1 MIWPHYGLFVFLW
14 REMIIYDLERL
25 CSQLAVLISRAVS
38 LTLWRLDSFLCWP
51 VVLTGQKEERW
62 LCSALLMA
70 SGALCRSRL
79 HTTQQKKNVPIAG
92 NMLSLAVGSIAYT
105 HKKNTHSETC
115 EGTCTHSSGRP
126 PPPPYTPCM
135 SHMQSHR
142 EAWWL
147 VPRCQS
153 LSGTVNTQMERQRV
167 ARLQIITVKKW

>member
-1 MIWPHYGLFVFLW
+1 
-14 REMIIYDLERL
+14 MIIYDLERL
-25 CSQLAVLISRAVS
+25 CSQLAMLISRAVS
-38 LTLWRLDSFLCWP
+38 LTRWRLDSFLCWP
-51 VVLTGQKEERW
+51 VVLTGKKEERW
-62 LCSALLMA
+62 LCRALLMA
-70 SGALCRSRL
+70 GGAFCRSRS
-79 HTTQQKKNVPIAG
+79 HTTQQRKNVPIAT

-105 HKKNTHSETC
+105 QKKKTHTQWDMR
-115 EGTCTHSSGRP
+115 GDMHTQLRRTPRL
-126 PPPPYTPCM
+126 PPYTPCM